1 LKEPKDVLEL
11 GRFLARELGA
21 DDGVDTLGR
30 WMAYYLAEQLD
41 AAERATGA
49 EKEKIE
55 RGIST
60 LILDIWAQRCALQGT
75 ADPLAPY
82 EKAAH
87 ALAAIRSGAAF
98 PSRWSRSP
106 VSDDVSLALDVFEL
120 ASRLALLS
128 LFSLIPADT
137 SELPASIEKF
147 LSVEEGVFLTD
158 IGEAYA
164 VVATEFPNF
173 IDSGESVASKTAN
186 FQDTRLKLVQSL
198 QVKAAKLTRENEEAG
213 T

>member
-1 LKEPKDVLEL
+1 MEL

-30 WMAYYLAEQLD
+30 WMAHYLAEQLD

-55 RGIST
+55 RGVSK
-60 LILDIWAQRCALQGT
+60 LILDIWAQRRTLPGR
-75 ADPLAPY
+75 ADPLATY

-87 ALAAIRSGAAF
+87 TLAAVRSGAEIL
-98 PSRWSRSP
+98 SP
-106 VSDDVSLALDVFEL
+106 WRGLHVQDETSLIFDVFEL
-120 ASRLALLS
+120 ASQLALLG
-128 LFSLIPADT
+128 LFDLIPADA

-147 LSVEEGVFLTD
+147 LTVEEGMFLTN
-158 IGEAYA
+158 IREAYT
-164 VVATEFPNF
+164 VVAAKFPNCA
-173 IDSGESVASKTAN
+173 DSRASVASKTAN
-186 FQDTRLKLVQSL
+186 FQDIRVKLVQRL
-198 QVKAAKLTRENEEAG
+198 QAKTAELSREKEGAG